1 MSENKLS
8 FRALQLANE
17 QRTAYGLRYNDFTRY
32 RKHCANRTHR
42 LRSTLKTT
50 HGKGREF
57 KKLPPL
63 STDSIKDGHLELLLF
78 ESERAWAYSQDLVT
92 QSLQPANEDQAG
104 SLRHSATGRFRR
116 AVHWSTQ
123 LLSHCQSLYASSY
136 LSAEGLMQITIYT
149 LILNGRFLR
158 YRDNFEDAVIQLSV
172 ARHLLDELAD
182 RAATSRDQALAT
194 VFADEIGPEIR
205 YCAHEL
211 GRERAYDVDAIAA
224 ELSGKHR
231 GEIVEGCDALI
242 LKFRQEG
249 EVAGKGEGRKK
260 LTTLMWEGQPVP
272 VRNPELVDVLLR
284 VQEAEA
290 KITQSREPVRAEGVS
305 DKGRKGKSGS
315 HGSKKGV
322 AAYDAI
328 LLALSDAE
336 EVARK
341 LVEAQQNSGSSS
353 TSAAGTRDIH
363 FVHAYIVYQL
373 LSRRIQRDLLLVSA
387 LLSSHRPQASAK
399 PKKEHVDARLY
410 PAVVKLL
417 DTVIQGLAQMRNL
430 SIVDESPDLA
440 SAVEARLTFTKARRC
455 SYLSQ
460 CYVAVKKYAEALS
473 LIQHATIYLRETRS
487 TLSIFS
493 EDPISSG
500 SPAYYPLTSSDLDIL
515 ESTITQD
522 GLTIKNEW
530 FAYNGGSI
538 DADNKTYKKPLFFD
552 IALNYV
558 QLDMDR
564 LQERAGKASAP
575 VLVPVQAV
583 PAKSRLEEVARP
595 NTPEPQV
602 PARGGLSSLL
612 EGWWGRK

>member
-231 GEIVEGCDALI
+231 GEIVEGCNALI

-460 CYVAVKKYAEALS
+460 CYVAVKRYAEALS

>member
-1 MSENKLS
+1 M
-8 FRALQLANE
+8 
-17 QRTAYGLRYNDFTRY
+17 
-32 RKHCANRTHR
+32 
-42 LRSTLKTT
+42 
-50 HGKGREF
+50 
-57 KKLPPL
+57 
-63 STDSIKDGHLELLLF
+63 ELLLF

-260 LTTLMWEGQPVP
+260 LTTLTWEGQPVP

-460 CYVAVKKYAEALS
+460 CYVAVKRYAEALS

>member
-42 LRSTLKTT
+42 LRSTLKMT

-63 STDSIKDGHLELLLF
+63 STDNIKDGNLELLLF
-78 ESERAWAYSQDLVT
+78 ESERAWAYSQDLIT

-104 SLRHSATGRFRR
+104 TLRHSATGRFRR

-123 LLSHCQSLYASSY
+123 LLSHCQSLYASSH

-158 YRDNFEDAVIQLSV
+158 YRDSFEDALIQLSV
-172 ARHLLDELAD
+172 ARRLLDELVEC
-182 RAATSRDQALAT
+182 AATSRDQALAT
-194 VFADEIGPEIR
+194 VFTDEIGPEIR

-224 ELSGKHR
+224 ELSEKHR

-242 LKFRQEG
+242 QKFRQEG
-249 EVAGKGEGRKK
+249 EVAGKGVGKKK
-260 LTTLMWEGQPVP
+260 LATLMWEGQPVP

-290 KITQSREPVRAEGVS
+290 KITQSREPARAEGAS
-305 DKGRKGKSGS
+305 DKGRKGKSGG

-336 EVARK
+336 EVGRK

-387 LLSSHRPQASAK
+387 LLTSHRPQASAK

-440 SAVEARLTFTKARRC
+440 AAVEARLTFTKARRC
-455 SYLSQ
+455 SYLAH

-493 EDPISSG
+493 EDPISSA
-500 SPAYYPLTSSDLDIL
+500 SPAYYPLTSSDLDAL
-515 ESTITQD
+515 ESVITQD

-564 LQERAGKASAP
+564 LLERAGKASAP
-575 VLVPVQAV
+575 PLVPVQAV

-595 NTPEPQV
+595 KTPEPQA
-602 PARGGLSSLL
+602 PAKGGLSSLL

>member
-231 GEIVEGCDALI
+231 GEIVEGCNALI

-417 DTVIQGLAQMRNL
+417 DTVIQGLAQMRSL

-460 CYVAVKKYAEALS
+460 CYVAVKRYAEALS

-487 TLSIFS
+487 TLSVFS

>member
-417 DTVIQGLAQMRNL
+417 DTVIQGLAQMRSL

-460 CYVAVKKYAEALS
+460 CYVAVKRYAEALS